1 MDELEDKLMQEIL
14 KPFQPSG
21 HAFVCFNSIQS
32 VNLVQQH
39 FKMTPKRFF
48 QILCIQFKEKFT
60 GLRGQRDRV
69 HSTFD

>member
-1 MDELEDKLMQEIL
+1 MEELEDKLMQEIL

-48 QILCIQFKEKFT
+48 QILCI
-60 GLRGQRDRV
+60 
-69 HSTFD
+69 